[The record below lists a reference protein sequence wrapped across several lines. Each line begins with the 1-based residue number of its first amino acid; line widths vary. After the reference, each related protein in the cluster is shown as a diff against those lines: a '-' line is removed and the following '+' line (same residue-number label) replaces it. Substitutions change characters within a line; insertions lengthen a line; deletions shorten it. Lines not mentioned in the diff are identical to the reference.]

1 MTNAFSD
8 FAETMSRS
16 STSRN
21 LPETPHYHRVAVL
34 GGGEDARLIAALCLS
49 EGADVTLFS
58 AYGAELKSLRSSSG
72 VTLRGAG
79 PVGTYQ
85 VDRENV
91 PSIKACAQL
100 DEAVAEAEVIFLSG
114 PVHKQRTYAMVLADH
129 LSDGQVLV
137 LAPGRSLGA
146 LETAWFLRIGGCTAD
161 ITIVET
167 QGLPYW
173 IQAEGAVLNLAPVGD
188 VAAATL
194 PSHRSAVIEGLKRYL
209 PNLKVYNSVLES
221 GFADGSAIVEFP
233 ALLMSGPALGSGA
246 IQIPMGGTPLP
257 EHQNFASLIGEEQRG
272 IITLLGEERRSV
284 ARAFGVRNL
293 PECPAWLATHAGLL
307 KGDARRAIPDQ
318 AQAKA
323 LLRDGVIGSL
333 VPLIS
338 AAAIAGVPV
347 PVTESMITLAS
358 GVLGADVAAA
368 GRRLD
373 TIGIRTQDIET
384 ARQAMDAIA
393 TGHR

>member
-1 MTNAFSD
+1 
-8 FAETMSRS
+8 
-16 STSRN
+16 
-21 LPETPHYHRVAVL
+21 
-34 GGGEDARLIAALCLS
+34 
-49 EGADVTLFS
+49 
-58 AYGAELKSLRSSSG
+58 
-72 VTLRGAG
+72 
-79 PVGTYQ
+79 
-85 VDRENV
+85 
-91 PSIKACAQL
+91 
-100 DEAVAEAEVIFLSG
+100 
-114 PVHKQRTYAMVLADH
+114 
-129 LSDGQVLV
+129 
-137 LAPGRSLGA
+137 
-146 LETAWFLRIGGCTAD
+146 
-161 ITIVET
+161 
-167 QGLPYW
+167 
-173 IQAEGAVLNLAPVGD
+173 
-188 VAAATL
+188 
-194 PSHRSAVIEGLKRYL
+194 
-209 PNLKVYNSVLES
+209 
-221 GFADGSAIVEFP
+221 
-233 ALLMSGPALGSGA
+233 MSGPALGSGA

-293 PECPAWLATHAGLL
+293 PECEVWLATHAGQL